1 MKEDSNDRA
10 HPFESNDMNR
20 RGFVKQMGLLAG
32 TALFLNYAA
41 PLALASAGDS
51 SNPTARLNKGS
62 GADPIIEE
70 AGQFDCMGRSVNY
83 FIAKPGKG
91 STFAT
96 VYLVHEVFGVT
107 ENVRN
112 LARDLAKKGNLVF
125 VPDCLPAVD
134 VERDEDEVATLSEM
148 DKLNAGLAFLL
159 KRSDVD
165 ASRIEGVGT
174 CWDKSREASRNAY
187 ALTHGNARVAF
198 KVKYYD
204 CGFPFD
210 RMGVLS

>member
-1 MKEDSNDRA
+1 MKEDSKDKV
-10 HPFESNDMNR
+10 HPFEGNEMNR

-41 PLALASAGDS
+41 PYVLASAGDR
-51 SNPTARLNKGS
+51 SNPAARVNQEGGPDS
-62 GADPIIEE
+62 IVEE
-70 AGQFDCMGRSVNY
+70 VGQFDCMNRGVNY
-83 FIAKPGKG
+83 FIARPAKG
-91 STFAT
+91 TSFAT

-112 LARDLAKKGNLVF
+112 LARDLAKQGKLVF

-134 VERDEDEVATLSEM
+134 VETDEAEVVSLSEM
-148 DKLNAGLAFLL
+148 DKLNAGLAFLVN
-159 KRSDVD
+159 RSDVD

-174 CWDKSREASRNAY
+174 CWDKSREASRSAY
-187 ALTHGNARVAF
+187 ALAHGNARVAF

-204 CGFPFD
+204 CGFPFN
-210 RMGVLS
+210 RMGALS

>member
-10 HPFESNDMNR
+10 QPFTNNELSR
-20 RGFVKQMGLLAG
+20 RGFVRQMGLLAG

-41 PLALASAGDS
+41 PYALASAGDS
-51 SNPTARLNKGS
+51 SNTAARLNKEGS
-62 GADPIIEE
+62 ADSIIEE
-70 AGQFDCMGRSVNY
+70 IGQFDCKSRNVSY

-91 STFAT
+91 TNFAT
-96 VYLVHEVFGVT
+96 IYLVHEVFGVT

-134 VERDEDEVATLSEM
+134 VEMAEDEIVSVTEM

-159 KRSDVD
+159 KRPDVD
-165 ASRIEGVGT
+165 ASRIDGIGT
-174 CWDKSREASRNAY
+174 CWDKSREASRNSYTLA
-187 ALTHGNARVAF
+187 HDSARVAF
-198 KVKYYD
+198 NVKYYE

-210 RMGVLS
+210 RMVGLS

>member
-1 MKEDSNDRA
+1 MKEDSNERA

-20 RGFVKQMGLLAG
+20 RGFVKQIGLLAG

-41 PLALASAGDS
+41 PYALATAGDS
-51 SNPTARLNKGS
+51 LNLATRSNKEGS
-62 GADPIIEE
+62 AEMIEE
-70 AGQFDCMGRSVNY
+70 VGQFDCMGRSVNY

-91 STFAT
+91 NSFAT
-96 VYLVHEVFGVT
+96 IYLVHEVFGVT

-165 ASRIEGVGT
+165 ASRIQGVGT
-174 CWDKSREASRNAY
+174 CWDKSREASRNSY
-187 ALTHGNARVAF
+187 TLTHESARVNF
-198 KVKYYD
+198 KVKYYE

-210 RMGVLS
+210 RMGALS